1 MLSDHNQLVGGDNAI
16 LNLYIK
22 KQEKEL
28 HISNKQAKVSETNDV
43 SVNDLIISCTRS
55 KESLSTLYNMF
66 KNSVF
71 ALAFAITS
79 DYQLAED
86 CVIETFV
93 RLSQVKKF
101 DPKRG
106 DGKGFIH
113 RIARNVALEMRRK
126 FKRED
131 SDYFIQSYG
140 EADKT
145 VEDSIFINQ
154 MLKHLNDKQK
164 QTVILKCCSEMTF
177 KEIARIMKCPES
189 TVKSRYKKAIAILQ
203 EKAGVD
209 NE

>member
-1 MLSDHNQLVGGDNAI
+1 
-16 LNLYIK
+16 
-22 KQEKEL
+22 
-28 HISNKQAKVSETNDV
+28 
-43 SVNDLIISCTRS
+43 
-55 KESLSTLYNMF
+55 
-66 KNSVF
+66 
-71 ALAFAITS
+71 
-79 DYQLAED
+79 
-86 CVIETFV
+86 
-93 RLSQVKKF
+93 
-101 DPKRG
+101 
-106 DGKGFIH
+106 
-113 RIARNVALEMRRK
+113 MRRK

>member
-1 MLSDHNQLVGGDNAI
+1 MFSENNQLVGGDNAI
-16 LNLYIK
+16 LKLY
-22 KQEKEL
+22 EL
-28 HISNKQAKVSETNDV
+28 NRNIGYETDETTTV
-43 SVNDLIISCTRS
+43 SVNDLIRSCSSS

-66 KNSVF
+66 KKSIF

-79 DYQLAED
+79 DYHLSED

-93 RLSQVKKF
+93 RLTQVKKF

-113 RIARNVALEMRRK
+113 RIARNVALELRRK
-126 FKRED
+126 YKKETED
-131 SDYFIQSYG
+131 FFIQSYG
-140 EADKT
+140 DTDKT

-177 KEIARIMKCPES
+177 KEIGMVMKCPES
-189 TVKSRYKKAIAILQ
+189 TVKSRYQKAMSILK
-203 EKAGVD
+203 EKAGVN